1 MKRAV
6 AFDVSEG
13 NNIGNIQNYKY
24 NTNDLQLGA
33 AQQNAKETKNKGQHK
48 EGNQRRFRSISEAIC
63 RFMVTDNS

>member
-48 EGNQRRFRSISEAIC
+48 EGNQR
-63 RFMVTDNS
+63 